1 MTIELQGPDD
11 KGRQPVRVAWT
22 PAYELV
28 VSLAAVCHPK
38 LHRDLDLEPGLARR
52 ARQILGADIHDEAL
66 RASDRIEQFEAGW
79 LLTLVDACPGD
90 GSADGFLAWLAS
102 APVGELYEHLARAAP
117 DNGEPLPRDLGA
129 VRASWLRWLRP
140 WNEGYFR
147 HLDPALLDL
156 LAARAEEA
164 RQAAEALGVD
174 ALIDRFATGLT
185 FEKGTFDAV
194 GARLVPQAHM
204 APFHLVEREHGEMVI
219 LYAIDLPTASA
230 DDPPRSLIRML
241 RALNDPS
248 RLRILRILSGGPRNL
263 GDLARETGLA
273 LSTVHHHLLA
283 LRVAGL
289 LRNHADRST
298 LKRYSLRGEAIDRV
312 TELLREHLGR
322 PVGPITTAETA
333 RNLTEA
339 RDRVSQKRSTRR
351 GGRR

>member
-1 MTIELQGPDD
+1 
-11 KGRQPVRVAWT
+11 VVWT

-28 VSLAAVCHPK
+28 VSLDAVCHPR
-38 LHRDLDLEPGLARR
+38 LHRDFDFEPSLGRR
-52 ARQILGADIHDEAL
+52 ARQALGPEIHDEAL
-66 RASDRIEQFEAGW
+66 RAADRIEQFEGGW

-90 GSADGFLAWLAS
+90 GSADSFLAWLAS

-140 WNEGYFR
+140 WNEGYFH
-147 HLDPALLDL
+147 HLDPTLLDL
-156 LAARAEEA
+156 LAARAEDA

-185 FEKGTFDAV
+185 FEPGTFDVV
-194 GARLVPQAHM
+194 GARLVPQVHM
-204 APFHLVEREHGEMVI
+204 APFHLVEREHGEIVI
-219 LYAIDLPTASA
+219 LYAIDLPTGSS
-230 DDPPRSLIRML
+230 DDPPRSLIRLL

-248 RLRILRILSGGPRNL
+248 RLRILRILSEGPRNL

-273 LSTVHHHLLA
+273 LSTVHHHVLA
-283 LRVAGL
+283 VRVAGL
-289 LRNHADRST
+289 LRNHADGSS

-312 TELLREHLGR
+312 TEMLREYLSR
-322 PVGPITTAETA
+322 PIGPIDGAGA
-333 RNLTEA
+333 AKNLTEA